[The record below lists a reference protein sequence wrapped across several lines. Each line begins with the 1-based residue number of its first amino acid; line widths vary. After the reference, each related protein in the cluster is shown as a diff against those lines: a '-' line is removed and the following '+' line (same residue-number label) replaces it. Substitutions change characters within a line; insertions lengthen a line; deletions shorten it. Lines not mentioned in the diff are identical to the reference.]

1 MLKAEIYKSED
12 PYSKF
17 TEIFQEILHKP
28 CPLKSKQVRVNHSF
42 FMNKELNKVTM
53 TKSRLINKYLKWSY
67 RENFLTYKKSL
78 KSNMES

>member
-28 CPLKSKQVRVNHSF
+28 CPLKSKQVRVTILFS
-42 FMNKELNKVTM
+42 
-53 TKSRLINKYLKWSY
+53 
-67 RENFLTYKKSL
+67 
-78 KSNMES
+78 